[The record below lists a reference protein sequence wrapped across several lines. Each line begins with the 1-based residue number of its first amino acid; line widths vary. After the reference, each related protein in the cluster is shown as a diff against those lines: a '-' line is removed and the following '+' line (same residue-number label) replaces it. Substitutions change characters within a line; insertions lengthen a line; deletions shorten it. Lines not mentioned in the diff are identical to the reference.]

1 MRYEVETMERYRPF
15 FPQLN
20 QPPDY
25 IVPAA
30 THTPFKK
37 PLGFYPT
44 VILYVVSHDGLY

>member
-1 MRYEVETMERYRPF
+1 MRSVVETTERNFPV

-30 THTPFKK
+30 THTWFEKT
-37 PLGFYPT
+37 FEDYPR
-44 VILYVVSHDGLY
+44 VISYVVSHNGL